1 MGGMEKSL
9 RSFEAESGHQLGDE
23 AFAAW
28 MDGRDPLRH
37 FRAQFHIPKKGQLPP
52 TSKELANLDDDCV
65 YMTGNSL
72 GLQPKRTKQLVNEEL
87 DKWAAVGVHGHFEG
101 DRPWMPIDECVVG
114 KCAKVVGALPEE
126 VAIMNSLTVNLH
138 LLMVALYEPKPG
150 RAKILAEGHSFPSDF
165 YAFSS
170 QAEHHGLPAADTLVE
185 LWPRDG
191 EHTLRTEDILAK
203 LEEIGHEVAV
213 VALSGVQYY
222 TGQYF
227 EIAKIT
233 AKAHEK
239 GCRVVWDCA
248 HAAGN
253 VDLQLHDWGVD
264 GACWCT
270 YKYLNAGPGGI
281 AGFFIHEKHWKDD
294 APPLKRFAGWWGH
307 EKGSRFRM
315 ENKFVPSVGAA
326 GFQLSNPPV
335 LQVVSLL
342 ASLELYEQTTMQD
355 LRAKSKLLTGY
366 LEALLNS
373 LIPTGVCTIITPTDP
388 DQRGCQLSLL
398 FPGVAADVQKALEAR
413 GVVTDYRAP
422 DVLRFAPVPLYSSFT
437 DVWRLVK
444 IVADAAKSS
453 P

>member
-1 MGGMEKSL
+1 
-9 RSFEAESGHQLGDE
+9 
-23 AFAAW
+23 
-28 MDGRDPLRH
+28 
-37 FRAQFHIPKKGQLPP
+37 
-52 TSKELANLDDDCV
+52 
-65 YMTGNSL
+65 
-72 GLQPKRTKQLVNEEL
+72 
-87 DKWAAVGVHGHFEG
+87 
-101 DRPWMPIDECVVG
+101 
-114 KCAKVVGALPEE
+114 
-126 VAIMNSLTVNLH
+126 
-138 LLMVALYEPKPG
+138 
-150 RAKILAEGHSFPSDF
+150 
-165 YAFSS
+165 
-170 QAEHHGLPAADTLVE
+170 
-185 LWPRDG
+185 
-191 EHTLRTEDILAK
+191 
-203 LEEIGHEVAV
+203 
-213 VALSGVQYY
+213 
-222 TGQYF
+222 
-227 EIAKIT
+227 
-233 AKAHEK
+233 
-239 GCRVVWDCA
+239 
-248 HAAGN
+248 
-253 VDLQLHDWGVD
+253 LQLHDWGVD